1 MIIIQ
6 IAAAAAAGAACLLT
20 GDPLL
25 SCYILGGCI
34 LIQLAVSAGV
44 CFIREKRLEEL
55 TSYLMKVQD
64 RMELP
69 ALSRHNEGQLGIL
82 QSEIYKLVVL
92 LKEQSSSDRKDKEYF
107 AKMLSDISHQIKTP
121 LTSIMIMTDLLK
133 SPALTE
139 EKRTEFIEK
148 IDSQI
153 SRITWLIRNLLTLSQ
168 LDAEML
174 KLKKETVVM
183 RDFLNKACQPFELMA
198 EVKGVSLIVC
208 APGDMEWICDSHWT
222 MEAVSNIIKNCIEHT
237 GPGGSVELLAQ
248 QSNFATSIRIRD
260 NGEGMD
266 QKELERIFDRFY
278 KGSDS
283 SNESVGIGLAMAK
296 QVIMMQNGVIHVS
309 SEKGKGT
316 EFCVKMYRER

>member
-20 GDPLL
+20 RDPLL
-25 SCYILGGCI
+25 SCYILGACI
-34 LIQLAVSAGV
+34 LVQLAVSFG
-44 CFIREKRLEEL
+44 FHFMREKRLEEL

-69 ALSRHNEGQLGIL
+69 DLSGHNEGQLGIL

-92 LKEQSSSDRKDKEYF
+92 LKEQSSSDRRDKEYF
-107 AKMLSDISHQIKTP
+107 AKMLSDISHQIKSP

-133 SPALTE
+133 NPALSE
-139 EKRTEFIEK
+139 EKRADFIEK

-168 LDAEML
+168 LDADML
-174 KLKKETVVM
+174 KLKKETVCM
-183 RDFLNKACQPFELMA
+183 SDFLNRACQPFEVMA
-198 EVKGVSLIVC
+198 EVKGVQLMVSV
-208 APGDMEWICDSHWT
+208 PEDMDFICDSHWT

-237 GPGGSVELLAQ
+237 GFGGQVEIFAKQ
-248 QSNFATSIRIRD
+248 DNFATSIRIRD
-260 NGEGMD
+260 NGEGMET
-266 QKELERIFDRFY
+266 KELERIFDRFY
-278 KGSDS
+278 KGTDS
-283 SNESVGIGLAMAK
+283 SKESVGIGLAMAK
-296 QVIMMQNGVIHVS
+296 QVVMMQNGVIRVS

-316 EFCVKMYRER
+316 EFCIKMYWER